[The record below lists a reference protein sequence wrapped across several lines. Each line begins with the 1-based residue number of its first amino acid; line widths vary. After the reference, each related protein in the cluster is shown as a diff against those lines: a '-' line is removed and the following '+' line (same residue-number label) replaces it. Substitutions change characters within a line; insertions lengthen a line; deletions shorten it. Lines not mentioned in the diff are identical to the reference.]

1 VDLDTA
7 QYCTFYLGD
16 LYLAVEAR
24 RVHEVLRGQEPTEV
38 PLANPALRGLIN
50 LRGHIV
56 PVVDLRVRL
65 GLPPPPEG
73 TPQINV
79 LVRTPHGPVS
89 MLVDRV
95 GDVQELANE
104 NFSAIPE
111 TLQGPARQL
120 IRGAF
125 KLADRLL
132 LSLDADQAVDVSVT
146 DSTGAG

>member
-1 VDLDTA
+1 MDTE
-7 QYCTFYLGD
+7 QYCTFYLDD

-38 PLANPALRGLIN
+38 PLANAALRGLIN

-56 PVVDLRVRL
+56 PVIDLRVRL
-65 GLPPPPEG
+65 GLPPPKHG

-104 NFSAIPE
+104 NFSTVPE

-132 LSLDADQAVDVSVT
+132 LSLDADRAVDVSAT
-146 DSTGAG
+146 DSSAQG